1 MFNTS
6 RSFVTV
12 GFGFLFVPIAAFAQ
26 TNDDGSGGHKL
37 SDLLWGIGP
46 FLVLGVLFWFFF
58 IRQIRKQQASSPVVK
73 RHQEYMVRHEQHMER
88 MEQLH
93 ERIAKALEK
102 DRP

>member
-1 MFNTS
+1 MFKTS
-6 RSFVTV
+6 RSIMAV
-12 GFGFLFVPIAAFAQ
+12 GFGLLFTPIVAFAQ

-37 SDLLWGIGP
+37 SDLLWAVGP
-46 FLVLGVLFWFFF
+46 FVVLGILFWLFF
-58 IRQIRKQQASSPVVK
+58 IRGIRKQQASSPVVK

>member
-1 MFNTS
+1 M
-6 RSFVTV
+6 TV
-12 GFGFLFVPIAAFAQ
+12 GFGLLVAPIAALAE
-26 TNDDGSGGHKL
+26 TNDDGSSGHKL

-58 IRQIRKQQASSPVVK
+58 IRQIRKQQTSPLVK
-73 RHQEYMVRHEQHMER
+73 RQQEYLTRHEQHMER

-102 DRP
+102 DKP